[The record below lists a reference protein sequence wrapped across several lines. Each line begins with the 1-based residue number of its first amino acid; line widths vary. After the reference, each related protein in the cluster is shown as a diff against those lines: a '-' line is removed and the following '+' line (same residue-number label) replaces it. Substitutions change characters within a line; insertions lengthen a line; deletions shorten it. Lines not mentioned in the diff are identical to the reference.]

1 MKTYLVGGAVRDQLL
16 NLSVSDRDW
25 VVVGASPE
33 EMTAQG
39 YRSVGK
45 DFPVF
50 LHPESHEEYALAR
63 KEKKDGHGYK
73 GFVCDFSPDVTL
85 EEDLLRRDLTIN
97 AMAQGSQGEIID
109 PYNGQQDLEEKQ
121 LRHVS
126 DAFSEDPLRVLRVA
140 RFAARFH
147 HLGFQVAAETL
158 QLMSDIAHSGELD
171 YLTAERVWKETER
184 ALTEQSPHVYF
195 DVLRQCNA
203 LKIIFPEVDQL
214 FGVPQRKEYHPE
226 IDSGIHTLMVLE
238 QATALSDEVA
248 VRFAALTHDLGKGI
262 TPEEMLPRHIGH
274 EFKGL
279 QLVEALCQRLKVPN
293 KMRELALLVCE
304 LHLQCH
310 TAFQLKPSTV
320 LKLLDKLDAWR
331 KPERFEHFLLACEAD
346 AKGRT
351 GYENIDYPQA
361 EYLRQA
367 HQQCLSVQAGDIAK
381 AGFKGAAI
389 REEVNRQR
397 VMLLQEHKRLNVNV
411 TEDTSSHS

>member
-16 NLSVSDRDW
+16 NLPVYDRDW
-25 VVVGASPE
+25 VVVGASPDD
-33 EMTAQG
+33 MLSQG

-63 KEKKDGHGYK
+63 KERKEGHGYQ
-73 GFVCDFSPDVTL
+73 GFICDFSPNVTL

-97 AMAQGSQGEIID
+97 AMALDSEGNLID
-109 PYNGQQDLEEKQ
+109 PYNGQHDLEEKR

-147 HLGFQVAAETL
+147 HLGFKVADETL
-158 QLMSDIAHSGELD
+158 QLMSDIAQSGELD

-203 LKIIFPEVDQL
+203 LSVIFPEVDQL
-214 FGVPQRKEYHPE
+214 FGVPQRKEFHPE
-226 IDSGIHTLMVLE
+226 IDTGIHTLMVLE
-238 QATALSDEVA
+238 QARNLSSEVA

-262 TPEEMLPRHIGH
+262 TPEDMLPRHIGH

-279 QLVEALCQRLKVPN
+279 KLVKDLCQRLKVPN
-293 KMRELALLVCE
+293 KFKELALLVCE
-304 LHLQCH
+304 FHTQCH
-310 TAFQLKPSTV
+310 TAFQLKPTTV

-346 AKGRT
+346 ARGRT
-351 GYENIDYPQA
+351 GYETTSYPQA
-361 EYLRQA
+361 DYLRQA
-367 HQQCLSVQAGDIAK
+367 HQICLTIQAGELAK

-397 VMLLQEHKRLNVNV
+397 ASLLQEHKQRNTMAPN
-411 TEDTSSHS
+411 SSDA